1 MGRPLHKKYFG
12 NRNVGTAGTT
22 TDDKIGGGAV
32 ATFTVATGGTY
43 QARPTATVAS
53 FFPGGVT
60 ATGTTTLE
68 VESAVV
74 TAGGGAG
81 ADNYTT
87 GDVVTVTT
95 ASGVATFT
103 VTADGDGIVTAAAPL
118 ARGTFAGVLATG
130 AQATTTVGTGVGC
143 TLTLTYRVK
152 SIQVGTTGSGHKVGS
167 TVTIT
172 GANTGS
178 AATATVATIAVDT
191 GLIGSATNQ
200 ENAII
205 IRAKIDAEAT
215 VRIGDIVKQ
224 SSARRYKVKT
234 GDGTAVC
241 KLVADDTPATFQA
254 YIQATDANGNT
265 YYVTKL
271 TSHRALLTQWTQNG
285 EATWLFAS
293 GTTAPWTF
301 TSTANGRVIIE
312 NA

>member
-1 MGRPLHKKYFG
+1 
-12 NRNVGTAGTT
+12 
-22 TDDKIGGGAV
+22 
-32 ATFTVATGGTY
+32 VATGGTY
-43 QARPTATVAS
+43 QARPTATVTS

-68 VESAVV
+68 VASAVV
-74 TAGGGAG
+74 TAGGGAS

-152 SIQVGTTGSGHKVGS
+152 SIQVGTAGSGHKVGS

-178 AATATVATIAVDT
+178 AATATVATIAADT
-191 GLIGSATNQ
+191 GAVGSATNQ
-200 ENAII
+200 ENAIV
-205 IRAKIDAEAT
+205 IRAKVDIEAS
-215 VRIGDIVKQ
+215 VVIGDIIRQVN
-224 SSARRYKVKT
+224 ARSYKVKT
-234 GDGTAVC
+234 ANGIAVC
-241 KLVADDTPATFQA
+241 KLVADDTPNANQA
-254 YIQATDANGNT
+254 YITATDYNGNT
-265 YYVTKL
+265 YFVTKL
-271 TSHRALLTQWTQNG
+271 TAHRARLTRNINN
-285 EATWLFAS
+285 ESTWLFTDGESARWAFS
-293 GTTAPWTF
+293 
-301 TSTANGRVIIE
+301 STDESTVQIE

>member
-1 MGRPLHKKYFG
+1 MGRPLNKKYFG

-22 TDDKIGGGAV
+22 ADDKIGGGAV

-43 QARPTATVAS
+43 QARPTATVTS

-68 VESAVV
+68 VASAVV

-152 SIQVGTTGSGHKVGS
+152 SIQVGTAGSGHKVGS

-178 AATATVATIAVDT
+178 AATATVATIAADT
-191 GLIGSATNQ
+191 GVVGSATNQ
-200 ENAII
+200 ENAIVI
-205 IRAKIDAEAT
+205 HVNTTNEGQA
-215 VRIGDIVKQ
+215 IGDIVKQ
-224 SSARRYKVKT
+224 VSGRRYKVANS
-234 GDGTAVC
+234 GDNVRIC
-241 KLVADDTPATFQA
+241 KLVADDTPGNAEA
-254 YIQATDANGNT
+254 YIIATDNNGNT
-265 YYVTKL
+265 YFVTKL
-271 TSHRALLTQWTQNG
+271 TAHRATLSRYTNVN
-285 EATWLFAS
+285 ESTWLFATGQS
-293 GTTAPWTF
+293 AQWAFGYTTATIV
-301 TSTANGRVIIE
+301 SIE